1 MADES
6 TPTPSTG
13 DHGSA
18 ATAENPVTPPPAA
31 TVPSNGSSRGVVAA
45 IAGGTAALGLLIGL
59 LIGWFA
65 FDHDGGKGSPRGDK
79 DRMSQQGPP
88 MGGMQGG
95 GQQRGGQQGGMM
107 PGGGGGQMMPGQG
120 NSGGRN
126 GQSGP
131 GGQGQMG
138 PGSGA
143 TPSTPST
150 QGGAT
155 PQSLQQG

>member
-6 TPTPSTG
+6 TLTPST
-13 DHGSA
+13 DDQGSA
-18 ATAENPVTPPPAA
+18 ATAETPVTQPAA
-31 TVPSNGSSRGVVAA
+31 AVSPSNGSRRGVIAA
-45 IAGGTAALGLLIGL
+45 IAGGTAVLGLLIGL

-65 FDHDGGKGSPRGDK
+65 FDHDGGKGSSRGDK

-88 MGGMQGG
+88 MGGMQRGG
-95 GQQRGGQQGGMM
+95 RQDGGQQGGMM
-107 PGGGGGQMMPGQG
+107 PGRGGQMMPGQG

-131 GGQGQMG
+131 GGQGQTG
-138 PGSGA
+138 PGSGP